1 MKPLHT
7 ESEYDK
13 HAKRMIAFIKK
24 IREDREKM
32 TESEKRKSA
41 FDSLYSAG
49 LITKDGK
56 IKDVYK

>member
-13 HAKRMIAFIKK
+13 HAKRMIAFMKK
-24 IREDREKM
+24 MHKDREKM
-32 TESEKRKSA
+32 TESEKRKLA
-41 FDSLYSAG
+41 FDNLYGAG

-56 IKDVYK
+56 IKDLK